1 VFLVKGFHAPV
12 PSHTTIK
19 GKIIQNQKDIEDLL
33 TNSKRFLLNPII
45 PKGLL
50 SQVVDTKIQ

>member
-1 VFLVKGFHAPV
+1 V

-33 TNSKRFLLNPII
+33 TI
-45 PKGLL
+45 PKGFCLTQ
-50 SQVVDTKIQ
+50 SFPKVYWAK